1 MRTVNVFVFRLA
13 SNVDRSNLI
22 EHLALLEEKEKK
34 NLLTFRK
41 IGILFPLLCF

>member
-1 MRTVNVFVFRLA
+1 MRSVNVFVFRLA
-13 SNVDRSNLI
+13 SNVERERQFYRAFGI
-22 EHLALLEEKEKK
+22 VRRKK